1 MSKIKIFANFV
12 KDYDSIEYISNIG
25 LNPDVFSKC
34 EFEKED
40 VVETGVYFQEIDPN
54 TEMTRYGGWKPWNGY
69 VTNYGFLDNNDKY
82 YDEDDE
88 IFDTLNTI
96 EYEEFMSHLVPVDKI
111 EVFKEGVLVET
122 KYNKI

>member
-12 KDYDSIEYISNIG
+12 KDYDSVEYISNIG

-40 VVETGVYFQEIDPN
+40 VVETGVYFQEIDPD
-54 TEMTRYGGWKPWNGY
+54 TEMTQYGDWKPWNGY

-88 IFDTLNTI
+88 IFDTLDTI

-111 EVFKEGVLVET
+111 EVFKEGVLVKT